1 MEPEDKK
8 EEEKKEQNQTKES
21 TKEEKKENEKETEE
35 NEKNKIEKETFEV
48 SKENEKKTK
57 QRKRIII
64 ILTIFAVLILVGLF
78 SVIFAILN
86 MGNDKILGKVT
97 INGIDVSNS
106 SKEEA
111 LQQFKELEDNMLN
124 TNLTFAYNE
133 FQTTIS
139 PKQLDVSYNIEQ
151 AIDEAYSI
159 GRDGNIFQNNY
170 EIIKARFFGI
180 NIDMQPNYNEE
191 ELETQIEDIS
201 SKLPNA
207 VEESTYYIEGEEL
220 IITKGKEG
228 LTIKK
233 EDMKKDI
240 LDRLYHLTVVTEN
253 IPIPTETK
261 QPDAINLEAI
271 YQEIHKEPQD
281 AYYTTNPYKLYPHV
295 DGVDFAISMEEAKA
309 LLQEEKEEYVIPL
322 KITHPEITTDKLGD
336 GAFPDRLGHFTTK
349 YDASVKARSNNLA
362 LAAGKINGTIVMP
375 GETFSYNKV
384 VGERTIA
391 AGYQEAKIYENGKVV
406 DGLGGGI
413 CQISSTLYNA
423 VLDANLE
430 IVSRRNHQ
438 FLTSYV
444 GAGRDATVVYGSTDF
459 QFKNTRSY
467 PIKLV
472 CSVKSGIAQIDV
484 YGVKEETEYTVEIR
498 TTVTSTIPYTTTYIE
513 DASMAAGKETV
524 KQNGM
529 NGCKSETYK
538 VLLLNGKVVS
548 KTLLSKDTYNPMQR
562 VVIRGTKQEV
572 PATTAPE
579 VPTEPT
585 VQPEEP
591 EAPTEDVNQI
601 ETEQRAS

>member
-572 PATTAPE
+572 PTTTAPE